1 MNSPYLEIKNL
12 RKIWKSENTTKE
24 INFSLSAEK
33 GSMTAIIGPSGCG
46 KSTILKM
53 IAGLIPVDSSSQ
65 ETKLILDGKNLLP
78 LKAGQRDV
86 GMILQSPSLFPHLR
100 VDDNIAYG
108 LRCRGM
114 NKKESR
120 KLASEFLERINLSG
134 FETRK
139 PESLSG
145 GEAQRVALARTLII
159 QPKLIL
165 FDEPLSALDESLR
178 KKMAQDILTMQKET
192 GFTGIF
198 VTHDKKE
205 AEFIANEIINLTE

>member
-1 MNSPYLEIKNL
+1 
-12 RKIWKSENTTKE
+12 
-24 INFSLSAEK
+24 
-33 GSMTAIIGPSGCG
+33 
-46 KSTILKM
+46 
-53 IAGLIPVDSSSQ
+53 
-65 ETKLILDGKNLLP
+65 
-78 LKAGQRDV
+78 
-86 GMILQSPSLFPHLR
+86 HLR